1 MLRVKSS
8 DLIGKL
14 LAKLFGLRPVE
25 ADGIAGV
32 TVKCVNISKNT
43 KCEGILLERA

>member
-1 MLRVKSS
+1 MRVKSS
-8 DLIGKL
+8 DSIGNP
-14 LAKLFGLRPVE
+14 LAKLHGLRPVA

-43 KCEGILLERA
+43 KYEGILLERA